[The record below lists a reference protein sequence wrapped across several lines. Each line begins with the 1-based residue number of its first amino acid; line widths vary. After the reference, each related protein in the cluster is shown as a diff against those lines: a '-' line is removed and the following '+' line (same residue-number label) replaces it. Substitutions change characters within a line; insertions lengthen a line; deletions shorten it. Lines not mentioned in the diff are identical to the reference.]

1 MRIQVETAA
10 ETVADFYKNG
20 EILLTGGTGFM
31 GKLMIDKI
39 LRSFPDIN
47 NIYLMVRNKRGLTPE
62 ERVEKIF
69 KTAIFDPL
77 NREVPDFRSKIKL
90 IPADIE
96 SENLGL
102 SPENKKLLL
111 SKVNIVFHCAASVRF
126 DEELQIGVKT
136 NLYAT
141 SQMLNLAKQCP
152 HLKMFI
158 YVSTAFSHFKMRTN
172 VEEKLYKPDSSYREL
187 IQVLKLSP
195 NDPELKQLKK
205 KYSKENANTYCLTKA
220 ASEELLSE
228 EGRSYPVCIFRPSI
242 VISTAKDP
250 IPGWIDNLYGP
261 TGLVCGA
268 QAGIIRSVLA
278 DPDVKADIVPV
289 DFVANALVCAPWDAR
304 QRYQKDN
311 SSMPVYN
318 YVSSKDNPITW
329 SDFSIKSQMAQLR
342 NPSSQGLWHCFVL
355 LTRHRTIY
363 CLHNLLLHYLFGYI
377 FDTCAWISGNKFRL
391 LPIYDKM
398 GKVVSALEPFS
409 TKEWIFDNHNVQHMW
424 NQLSPFEQNQFPFN
438 IESLNWDDYLDK
450 YVQGLLVHHLNDK
463 MDLETRKKAKKRY
476 KRLTIAHQCVK
487 SLLYVS
493 VVLLIWS
500 LLNYIL
506 WRFKDSYISYLNTR
520 FPHLRSKV
528 TPVE

>member
-261 TGLVCGA
+261 TGLVTGV
-268 QAGIIRSVLA
+268 QAGVVRSIYC
-278 DPDVKADIVPV
+278 DPDVIADMVPV
-289 DFVANALVCAPWDAR
+289 DLAVNALVCCTRDAYNR
-304 QRYQKDN
+304 IQQDP
-311 SSMPVYN
+311 STLPIYN

-329 SDFSIKSQMAQLR
+329 YEFQSKAFDHGVKNPPSRCLWYCFSYMVASK
-342 NPSSQGLWHCFVL
+342 
-355 LTRHRTIY
+355 T
-363 CLHNLLLHYLFGYI
+363 LHTFLAFMLHYLPGYL
-377 FDTCAWISGNKFRL
+377 FDMMFWATGQPMRL
-391 LPIYDKM
+391 IPIYRRLDRA
-398 GKVVSALEPFS
+398 SDALEPFS
-409 TKEWIFDNHNVQHMW
+409 TQNWTFDNQNVQDTW
-424 NQLSPFEQNQFPFN
+424 TRLSSEERDKFPFN
-438 IESLNWDDYLDK
+438 IRDLDWDSYMIDYIR
-450 YVQGLLVHHLNDK
+450 GTMIHHLQDS
-463 MDLETRKKAKKRY
+463 MEPDVRKKALKRY
-476 KRLTIAHQCVK
+476 YRLYLCH
-487 SLLYVS
+487 LLLKGVIIFLIGLLFWS
-493 VVLLIWS
+493 IFCLVLGS
-500 LLNYIL
+500 
-506 WRFKDSYISYLNTR
+506 
-520 FPHLRSKV
+520 
-528 TPVE
+528 